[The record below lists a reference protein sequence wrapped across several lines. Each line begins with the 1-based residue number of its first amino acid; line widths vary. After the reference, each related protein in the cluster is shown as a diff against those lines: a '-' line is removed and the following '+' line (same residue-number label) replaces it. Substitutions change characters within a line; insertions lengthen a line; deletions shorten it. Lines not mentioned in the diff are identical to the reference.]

1 MKDQRSLSL
10 LNVRIDDVTTA
21 EVVAQV
27 QQWLG
32 QPGVHQIA
40 TVNPEFVMRAR
51 RDAAFAAALRQSD
64 LNVPDGIGVLL
75 AARRLGQPL
84 RERVAGVDLMLALCA
99 RAAQQGW
106 PVYLL
111 GARAGVAERTA
122 ISLQQRYTGLQI
134 AGTYAGSPQEAER
147 AAIVTR
153 IRQAKPNLLFVA
165 YGAPAQDIWLAQNL
179 RAIGMDAPLVGMGVG
194 GSFDFVV
201 GTQQRAPV
209 WVQRMGLEWL
219 YRLLREPRRW
229 RRQLALPQFAAL
241 VMLESFQRRH

>member
-1 MKDQRSLSL
+1 MKSISL
-10 LNVRIDDVTTA
+10 LNVRIDDVTTG
-21 EVVAQV
+21 EVMAQV
-27 QQWLG
+27 EQWMA
-32 QPGVHQIA
+32 QPGVRQIA
-40 TVNPEFVMRAR
+40 TVNPEFIMRAQ
-51 RDAAFAAALRQSD
+51 RDAAFAAALRQTD

-111 GARAGVAERTA
+111 GAQEGVAEQA
-122 ISLQQRYTGLQI
+122 ALKLQQRYAGLKI
-134 AGTYAGSPQEAER
+134 AGTYAGSPNLPER
-147 AAIVTR
+147 EAIVAR
-153 IRQAKPNLLFVA
+153 VRQAQPRLLFVA
-165 YGAPAQDIWLAQNL
+165 YGAPAQDVWLAENL
-179 RAIGMDAPLVGMGVG
+179 PLIRANGPLVGMGVG

-201 GTQQRAPV
+201 GTQQRAPLG
-209 WVQRMGLEWL
+209 VQRMGLEWL

-241 VMLESFQRRH
+241 VMLESFRRQ